1 MKILYFDI
9 LYILSYRINMSF
21 NSYEGTGLN
30 KVIQGLRISLLLMK
44 DKYILAVIEN
54 TVEIHQTYNTRIY
67 LMSIING
74 MSCYCL
80 ATFLKRIL
88 P

>member
-1 MKILYFDI
+1 
-9 LYILSYRINMSF
+9 MSF
-21 NSYEGTGLN
+21 NNYEGTGLN
-30 KVIQGLRISLLLMK
+30 KVIQELRISLLLMK

-54 TVEIHQTYNTRIY
+54 TVEIHQTFLYHMY
-67 LMSIING
+67 LLSIING